1 MAILKSEDEDYGSF
15 LSLTRTRKSREHVS
29 SNVDQIWEGYSL
41 VLGNGPLKMNFG
53 DGDEDGYLFCRRPQE
68 MDEIKMLCLSIGNFL
83 DEKHQTFE
91 FEPAEPCFELKLERV
106 ENFGVKVHIFVDHGN
121 AKTEIS
127 RWDAFGLR
135 FFTTDAHL
143 SDFINELKTEFAW

>member
-1 MAILKSEDEDYGSF
+1 MAILKSEDEEYKSF
-15 LSLTRTRKSREHVS
+15 LSLVPARQSGDHLLEK
-29 SNVDQIWEGYSL
+29 DKQWWQGYSM
-41 VLGNGPLKMNFG
+41 VLGNGHLNMNFG
-53 DGDEDGYLFCRRPQE
+53 GKNEDGYLFCRKPEE
-68 MDEIKMLCLSIGNFL
+68 MDEIKKLCLSIQNFL

-106 ENFGVKVHIFVDHGN
+106 ENFGVKVHIFVDDGN

-135 FFTTDAHL
+135 FFTTDSHL
-143 SDFINELKTEFAW
+143 SAFINELKTEFAW